1 MKKGVLFCI
10 ILYSICLVGCGKKTD
25 EATVNNQESEFQET
39 QVINLDGVKENSVKI
54 NITKDDKY
62 NNLKESRAVVF
73 DEDDLNT
80 DYLQIHENT
89 DAPVMVNGN
98 LGKKEKKKKANES
111 VEKPKEEELKE
122 VVTEVKEEQKPTE
135 EPQQS
140 TKTEKIDFTKYN
152 IATNVNAV
160 VNGVSYL
167 HLYNGNKNLSLQ
179 TTSELATAFINASD
193 YVTVKVSYTEMESDE
208 ISDMKVQE
216 LLDYE
221 CFDKDGKSLGKL
233 SVDELNNLANS
244 NKDNAKNEFVANID
258 NVPHL
263 KGTVNVS
270 SLVMGTDYYAEDDIE
285 IVNDKKINYEI
296 TITYLDIYGNVA
308 TTKDYIAGAVADVGF
323 ADNTFTN
330 TNNIFINIRK
340 IKVEEFLSHLEDY
353 EYIKISD
360 LTSEDKSIMCSYIY
374 NDSDYEVT
382 IENTPSS
389 DFEDVLEFRVPAK
402 TVMLVD
408 WQKLDKIH
416 RK

>member
-25 EATVNNQESEFQET
+25 EATVNNQESELQET

-111 VEKPKEEELKE
+111 VEEPKEEPKE
-122 VVTEVKEEQKPTE
+122 VVNEVKEEQKSTE
-135 EPQQS
+135 EPQQP
-140 TKTEKIDFTKYN
+140 TKAEKIDFTKYN

-208 ISDMKVQE
+208 IADIKVQE

-263 KGTVNVS
+263 KGTINVS
-270 SLVMGTDYYAEDDIE
+270 SLVMGADYYAEDDIE

-296 TITYLDIYGNVA
+296 TITYLDMYGNVA

-353 EYIKISD
+353 EYIKTSD

-382 IENTPSS
+382 VENTPSS
-389 DFEDVLEFRVPAK
+389 DFDDVLEFRVPAK